1 MRTAQA
7 HRARRAE
14 RIIRAAYRY
23 SDHTAANRIVRF
35 ELLGSD
41 VAVAV
46 LRSRPAGEN
55 AGVRVARLLPC
66 GRAIQM
72 RNESRKEFATIKE
85 LISYFDA
92 LYAKYGTP
100 NG

>member
-1 MRTAQA
+1 MKTAQA
-7 HRARRAE
+7 HRVRRAE

-23 SDHTAANRIVRF
+23 SERTATARIVRF
-35 ELLGSD
+35 ELLGTD

-46 LRSRPAGEN
+46 LRGRPTREN
-55 AGVRVARLLPC
+55 TGVRVARLLPN
-66 GRAIQM
+66 GRAVQM
-72 RNESRKEFATIKE
+72 RKESRNEFATIKDF
-85 LISYFDA
+85 LSYFDA